1 LISIRIRYMAQLK
14 QAAGVA
20 CEEIELPVPCSVRD
34 LLRLLA
40 DRHGAPLRNLLLGEE
55 GSPQPT
61 ILVFLRDEQVV
72 PAGEVPL
79 EEGDEVTLLS
89 PMAGG

>member
-1 LISIRIRYMAQLK
+1 LISIRVRYVAQLK

-20 CEEIELPVPCSVRD
+20 VEEVELASPCSVRD
-34 LLRLLA
+34 LLLLLA
-40 DRHGAPLRNLLLGEE
+40 DRHGAPLRNLLLGED

-61 ILVFLRDEQVV
+61 ILAFVHDEQVV
-72 PAGEVPL
+72 PSDSSPL
-79 EEGDEVTLLS
+79 KDGDVVTLLS